1 VLARIA
7 VWIARVCADI
17 CGPDRR
23 GEAAPWRAPGGILP
37 ADEYACRVIRPG
49 RRRPAAPRTRRG
61 DPPRVD
67 RIALGDLRPDP
78 DALLGRV
85 AYLRLALFE
94 TATSVA
100 GRATDL
106 ADREA
111 ITRVAAVVLEQ
122 HTELTRMIDARGVTA
137 AEAMHPYTAD
147 IDRYGRRVAES
158 GWHESVL
165 TLHLAAGLLDDFF
178 AALAGGLRDQDG
190 ARIAAL
196 LERDIGHEA
205 LVAVLEAG
213 IAADR
218 RLASRLALW
227 GRRLVGDTLLVAR
240 SALAD
245 VADADGHPATTEER
259 RIEPIMNDLI
269 AAHSRR
275 MDRLGLTA

>member
-1 VLARIA
+1 
-7 VWIARVCADI
+7 
-17 CGPDRR
+17 
-23 GEAAPWRAPGGILP
+23 
-37 ADEYACRVIRPG
+37 VIRLG
-49 RRRPAAPRTRRG
+49 RRRPPAPRSRRG

-67 RIALGDLRPDP
+67 RIALGELRPDP
-78 DALLGRV
+78 EALLGRV

-94 TATSVA
+94 TSSSVA

-122 HTELTRMIDARGVTA
+122 HTELARLIESHGLAPAVV
-137 AEAMHPYTAD
+137 MHPYTAD
-147 IDRYGRRVAES
+147 IDRYRRRIAES

-165 TLHLAAGLLDDFF
+165 TLHLATGLLDDFF
-178 AALAGGLRDQDG
+178 AALAGGVPGPDG
-190 ARIAAL
+190 GRIAAL
-196 LERDIGHEA
+196 LERDIGHDA
-205 LVAVLEAG
+205 LVSVLQTG
-213 IAADR
+213 IAADA

-227 GRRLVGDTLLVAR
+227 GRRLVGDTLLLAR

-269 AAHSRR
+269 ANHSRR
-275 MDRLGLTA
+275 MDRMGLTA